1 MQSFVEQIQYGIEN
15 HLEADEATVWQ
26 WEMVKTKGRLT
37 NNRTEEAVEP
47 LLTTTWDQGPPYSLF
62 VPDGCLTGCTATAM
76 AQVMKYWN
84 WPVQGTGEHSYEWNG
99 YILSANFGETTY
111 DWDNMIDCYY
121 CGVQATQEQRE
132 AVATL
137 MWHCGVSVE
146 MNYSPDWSGALLF
159 PSSLIDY
166 FNYSDE
172 MSMEYHNDYS
182 DASWKAKLKDCLNL
196 GRPLYYVGCSLSNGS
211 ICHAFVCDGYDTNE
225 MFHFNWGWSGS
236 SDGYYALG
244 ALNVGGYGYQY
255 NYTNQAIFNTHPSC
269 DEPTVYEINVSVS
282 NDEGGSVSGSGTF
295 THGDTVTLSAT
306 ADEGYCF
313 QYWMENGGV
322 ASTDPNYSF
331 PANFN
336 RNLAASFT
344 GPVTISVSA
353 SEGGTVSGG
362 GNFCYEAC
370 EVTATPNEG
379 YNFSNWTENG
389 DVVSVEA
396 NYNFIVTG
404 ERHLTANFVP
414 EGIIVFADMNVKA
427 LCVANWDTD
436 GDGELSVDEAGMV
449 TSLGYVFTNNSDIT
463 SFDEFQYFTNLT
475 TINDYAFYGCHK
487 LTSIILPNSVAVIG
501 SSAFCSCFSL
511 KCSLIIP
518 NTVISINSQAF
529 SDCSGLTGSLTIPNS
544 VTTIGYR
551 AFQGCSGLTGS
562 LNIPNSITS
571 ISSEAFSGCRGLTG
585 SLTIPSTVTTIGSRA
600 FINCSGFTGC
610 LTIPNSVTSIGD
622 NPFSGCYGLEQIIVE
637 LGNAVYDSRGNCNA
651 IIYTS
656 TNQLISGCKNTII
669 PSSVTSIGNYAFYNC
684 QGLTGVLDISN
695 SVISIG
701 SSAFYDCNGLTGSLD
716 IPNSVTSIGIGAFQ
730 GCSGLI
736 SLTIPSSITTISGA
750 AFNGCSGLT
759 SLTIPNSV
767 TSFGISAFR
776 GCTGLTSLTIPNAV
790 TSIGNYAF
798 YNCRNLESVI
808 MLSPSVP
815 TLGSNAFSG
824 TNANCYFYV
833 PYPSLEDYKTAAIWS
848 NYEHRI
854 FPMAY
859 ASVPGYGNGDDKWVF
874 IASPLSE
881 DIVPSAIDNMLL
893 GTNYDLYQFNQSATD
908 EEWQNYKVDSFNLVN
923 GHGYVYANESEVNVI
938 FKGEFN
944 EDETKEVS
952 LDYDAEK
959 ANTGWNLVGNPF
971 PVDAY
976 IDRPYYVMN
985 EDGTAINPIAVPA
998 SIPIPPCTGVMV
1010 KANGIGESVTF
1021 SKIAPGTRK

>member
-1 MQSFVEQIQYGIEN
+1 MELVRN
-15 HLEADEATVWQ
+15 T
-26 WEMVKTKGRLT
+26 GRL
-37 NNRTEEAVEP
+37 NDNRDVEGVEP
-47 LLTTTWDQGPPYSLF
+47 LVTTKWHQGGPYSMF
-62 VPDGCLTGCTATAM
+62 VPSGCLAGCTAIAM
-76 AQVMKYWN
+76 AQVMKYWE
-84 WPVQGTGEHSYEWNG
+84 WPEHGYGEHSYTWNG
-99 YILSANFGETTY
+99 QTLSANFGETTY
-111 DWDNMIDCYY
+111 DWDNMLDSY
-121 CGVQATQEQRE
+121 GTQATQEQRE
-132 AVATL
+132 AVGML
-137 MWHCGVSVE
+137 VWHCGVSVD
-146 MNYSPDWSGALLF
+146 MHYGTDWSGAWLY

-172 MSMEYHNDYS
+172 MTRESRLDYS
-182 DASWKAKLKDCLNL
+182 DATWKAKLKDCLDL
-196 GRPLYYVGCSLSNGS
+196 GRPIHYSGIMNVGN
-211 ICHAFVCDGYDTNE
+211 HAVVCDGYDSNDL
-225 MFHFNWGWSGS
+225 FHFNMGWGGGDSFV
-236 SDGYYALG
+236 ALETICPSR
-244 ALNVGGYGYQY
+244 NDY
-255 NYTNQAIFNTHPSC
+255 AIFNIHPQS
-269 DEPTVYEINVSVS
+269 DVPTMYDINVSVN
-282 NDEGGSVSGSGTF
+282 NDEGGSVSGGGTF

-322 ASTDPNYSF
+322 ASADPNYSF

-353 SEGGTVSGG
+353 SEGGMVSGG
-362 GNFCYEAC
+362 GIFCYEAC

-379 YNFSNWTENG
+379 YNFANWTENG

-449 TSLGYVFTNNSDIT
+449 TSLGHVFTNNSDIT

-475 TINDYAFYGCHK
+475 TINDYAFHGCHK

-518 NTVISINSQAF
+518 NSVISINTQAF
-529 SDCSGLTGSLTIPNS
+529 SDCS
-544 VTTIGYR
+544 
-551 AFQGCSGLTGS
+551 
-562 LNIPNSITS
+562 
-571 ISSEAFSGCRGLTG
+571 GLTG

-637 LGNAVYDSRGNCNA
+637 SGNAVYDSRGNCNA
-651 IIYTS
+651 IINTS

-684 QGLTGVLDISN
+684 QGLTGVLDIPN
-695 SVISIG
+695 SVTSIG
-701 SSAFYDCNGLTGSLD
+701 SSAFYDCNGLTGALVVPNSVTSISGSAFYDCNGLTSLT
-716 IPNSVTSIGIGAFQ
+716 IPNSVTSIGNSAFR

-736 SLTIPSSITTISGA
+736 SLAIPSSITTISEGT
-750 AFNGCSGLT
+750 FYGCSGLT

-767 TSFGISAFR
+767 TSIGNWAFC
-776 GCTGLTSLTIPNAV
+776 GCSGLTSLTIPNSV
-790 TSIGNYAF
+790 TSIGNSAFRVCNGLTSLTIPNSVMSIGNYAF
-798 YNCRNLESVI
+798 YNCGYLESVI
-808 MLSPSVP
+808 MLPPSVP
-815 TLGSNAFSG
+815 TLGSYALSSSMVNSII
-824 TNANCYFYV
+824 YV
-833 PYPSLEDYKTAAIWS
+833 PYSSLNAYKTAVNWS
-848 NYEHRI
+848 GYGNRI

-859 ASVPGYGNGDDKWVF
+859 VTISGYGTNNDKWAF

-944 EDETKEVS
+944 EDETKVVS

-959 ANTGWNLVGNPF
+959 ANPGWNLVGNPF

-1021 SKIAPGTRK
+1021 SKIAPETQK

>member
-282 NDEGGSVSGSGTF
+282 NDEGGSVSGGGTF

-544 VTTIGYR
+544 VT
-551 AFQGCSGLTGS
+551 
-562 LNIPNSITS
+562 
-571 ISSEAFSGCRGLTG
+571 
-585 SLTIPSTVTTIGSRA
+585 
-600 FINCSGFTGC
+600 
-610 LTIPNSVTSIGD
+610 
-622 NPFSGCYGLEQIIVE
+622 
-637 LGNAVYDSRGNCNA
+637 
-651 IIYTS
+651 
-656 TNQLISGCKNTII
+656 
-669 PSSVTSIGNYAFYNC
+669 
-684 QGLTGVLDISN
+684 
-695 SVISIG
+695 
-701 SSAFYDCNGLTGSLD
+701 
-716 IPNSVTSIGIGAFQ
+716 
-730 GCSGLI
+730 
-736 SLTIPSSITTISGA
+736 
-750 AFNGCSGLT
+750 
-759 SLTIPNSV
+759 
-767 TSFGISAFR
+767 SFGISAFR

-798 YNCRNLESVI
+798 DNCRNLESVI